1 MEIAADQAIAAS
13 GGNAREAVKSLTMME
28 TILHIL
34 SKDVG
39 EKPPKRAKRKGCDL
53 PIRPAFGVGHSLTL
67 RTSPRQSTSDFRVS
81 VSRRSESAAT

>member
-1 MEIAADQAIAAS
+1 LEIVADQAIAAS

-39 EKPPKRAKRKGCDL
+39 EKPPKRAKRK
-53 PIRPAFGVGHSLTL
+53 
-67 RTSPRQSTSDFRVS
+67 
-81 VSRRSESAAT
+81 